1 REVLPLRKIIADET
15 LLNYNAM
22 IRDLFALLAEAR
34 ARISSN
40 TLAIDARRDF
50 WLATVDL
57 HAAIVGGRGAGEAAD
72 MPRTMPTG
80 GAAQAGDH

>member
-1 REVLPLRKIIADET
+1 
-15 LLNYNAM
+15 M

-57 HAAIVGGRGAGEAAD
+57 HAAIVGLRDAGEAAD

-80 GAAQAGDH
+80 DAARAGDH